1 MPSDNS
7 PTDDLQAEAF
17 ELLAA
22 YRGQASKE
30 AEIALEAFRD
40 QSQRH
45 AEVLE
50 HARLLQEIAPSLQ
63 DEKGSLWD
71 TLWLWLDLR
80 WVRWLE
86 PHINWRLAAA
96 LPIALIGVVAIQL
109 VRPTQE
115 NDVIVSGAEPA
126 LEHEPLPVEYATRWQ
141 ETREFTLSDGSIAWL
156 DWRTS
161 ISEVFGDTERHVTVH
176 EGKAAFAVVA
186 IPDLPFFVQAGEV
199 TTEVTGT
206 QFVVHFLTPSQ
217 VEVSVLEGN
226 VKVSTSESAEVFLE
240 AAQAVAAEGSALGQ
254 VEARATEDMGLWR
267 EGLLIYRERALT
279 DALYELAGYTRYS
292 LDLSRIPGSER
303 RISGVF
309 FKDQAEDAL
318 ITVLEGQ
325 DLTFTQEANRLIV
338 EPKAPF

>member
-22 YRGQASKE
+22 CRQQASRE
-30 AEIALEAFRD
+30 AEIAIEAFRD
-40 QSQRH
+40 RSPRH

-50 HARLLQEIAPSLQ
+50 QARLLQEIAPSLKDKKQ
-63 DEKGSLWD
+63 SLWD
-71 TLWLWLDLR
+71 ALWLWLDLR

-86 PHINWRLAAA
+86 PRISWRLATA
-96 LPIALIGVVAIQL
+96 LSVALICAVAIQL
-109 VRPTQE
+109 MQPTQE
-115 NDVIVSGAEPA
+115 NDVIASSSELASED
-126 LEHEPLPVEYATRWQ
+126 EQLPIEYTTRWQ
-141 ETREFTLSDGSIAWL
+141 ETREFTLSDGSTAWL

-161 ISEVFGDTERHVTVH
+161 ISEVFDDSARHVTVH
-176 EGKAAFAVVA
+176 AGKAAFDVVSN
-186 IPDLPFFVQAGEV
+186 PDSPFFVQAGEV

-217 VEVSVLEGN
+217 VEVSVLEGH
-226 VKVSTSESAEVFLE
+226 VKVSTSANTEVVLE
-240 AAQAVAAEGSALGQ
+240 AAQAVTAEGSALGQ
-254 VEARATEDMGLWR
+254 VEARASEDMGRWR
-267 EGLLIYRERALT
+267 EGLLIYRDRALT
-279 DALYELAGYTRYS
+279 DALHELAGYTRYS
-292 LDLSRIPGSER
+292 LDLSGIIGSER

-318 ITVLEGQ
+318 LTVLEGQ
-325 DLTFTQEANRLIV
+325 DLTFTQDSNRLIV

>member
-1 MPSDNS
+1 MPSDSS
-7 PTDDLQAEAF
+7 PIDDLQAEAF

-22 YRGQASKE
+22 YEQQASKE
-30 AEIALEAFRD
+30 AERAIEAFRD
-40 QSQRH
+40 QSPQH

-50 HARLLQEIAPSLQ
+50 RAQLLQEIAPSLKVQ
-63 DEKGSLWD
+63 KESLWD
-71 TLWLWLDLR
+71 AVWLWVELR

-86 PHINWRLAAA
+86 PHVDRRLAAVV
-96 LPIALIGVVAIQL
+96 PVVLICAATIRVLQPTPEQDVV
-109 VRPTQE
+109 
-115 NDVIVSGAEPA
+115 VSSAQPA
-126 LEHEPLPVEYATRWQ
+126 PEDEQRPVEYSTGWQ
-141 ETREFTLSDGSIAWL
+141 ETRELTLSDGSTAWL

-161 ISEVFGDTERHVTVH
+161 ISEVFDDAERHVTVH
-176 EGKAAFAVVA
+176 QGKAAFDVVTN
-186 IPDLPFFVQAGEV
+186 PNLPFFVQAGEV

-226 VKVSTSESAEVFLE
+226 VKVSTSESTAVFLRG
-240 AAQAVAAEGSALGQ
+240 AQAVAVEESTLGE
-254 VEARATEDMGLWR
+254 VEARASEDMGRWR

-279 DALYELAGYTRYS
+279 DALHELAGYTRYT
-292 LDLSRIPGSER
+292 LDLSGIPGSER

-318 ITVLEGQ
+318 LTVLEGQ
-325 DLTFTQEANRLIV
+325 GLTFTQDSNRLVV

>member
-22 YRGQASKE
+22 CRQQASRE
-30 AEIALEAFRD
+30 AEIAIEAFRD
-40 QSQRH
+40 QSPRH

-50 HARLLQEIAPSLQ
+50 HARLLQEIAPSLKH
-63 DEKGSLWD
+63 EKESLWD
-71 TLWLWLDLR
+71 ALWLWLDLR

-86 PHINWRLAAA
+86 PHINWRLATV
-96 LPIALIGVVAIQL
+96 LPVVLICAVAILL
-109 VRPTQE
+109 VQPTQE
-115 NDVIVSGAEPA
+115 NDVIVSSAEPA
-126 LEHEPLPVEYATRWQ
+126 IEDEQLPIEYTTRWQ
-141 ETREFTLSDGSIAWL
+141 ETREFTLSDGSTAWL

-161 ISEVFGDTERHVTVH
+161 ISEVFGDSARHVTVH
-176 EGKAAFAVVA
+176 EGKAAFDVVSN
-186 IPDLPFFVQAGEV
+186 PDLPFFVQAGEV

-206 QFVVHFLTPSQ
+206 QFVVHFLTPTQ

-226 VKVSTSESAEVFLE
+226 VKVSTSEHTQVILV

-254 VEARATEDMGLWR
+254 VEARASEDMGLWR
-267 EGLLIYRERALT
+267 EGLLVYRERALT

-292 LDLSRIPGSER
+292 LDLSRVLGSER

-318 ITVLEGQ
+318 LTVLESQ
-325 DLTFTQEANRLIV
+325 DLTFTQDSNRLIV